1 MQDVKITFR
10 VRVYD
15 DESRVIITNP
25 TTTDSISFG
34 VFMGIVRSLADFVNE
49 WNEEHKPER
58 NMPKYKWIVVALLL
72 VALTIIVIL
81 LNTAYGVILAVSELI
96 AFGLLYKIDTTM
108 KQADYI
114 RLTAQIA
121 VLKEIA
127 ADYSGKT
134 IDNIIQ
140 QLEAI
145 KKEVEND

>member
-1 MQDVKITFR
+1 
-10 VRVYD
+10 
-15 DESRVIITNP
+15 
-25 TTTDSISFG
+25 
-34 VFMGIVRSLADFVNE
+34 
-49 WNEEHKPER
+49 
-58 NMPKYKWIVVALLL
+58 MPKYRGIVLALLW
-72 VALTIIVIL
+72 VALTIIVFL
-81 LNTAYGVILAVSELI
+81 LNTAYGVILALSELI

-114 RLTAQIA
+114 RLTAHIA

-127 ADYSGKT
+127 VDYSGKT